1 GLGPG
6 LGQLLRAVLSRLS
19 LARRDTVEA
28 AALVNE
34 LAARLVQAVKR
45 DSSFREVEKLGTG
58 SYYEHLK
65 ISEPNEF
72 DIMLKVPIPRVQL
85 DECDAT
91 GAFHYVSFKRHP
103 QRHLDKFLEDDGK
116 LSANAMLLL
125 VRNIIK
131 KEVKNIT
138 NMTVTVKKKKPGSP
152 AVTLL
157 IEKPQAQISV
167 DIILALEYRSQSWPR
182 STEHGLNIDQ
192 WLGKKVK
199 QAFKQNPLYLV
210 PKHAKNER
218 VIKASTW
225 RLSFSHIEKDIIKNH
240 GNTKT
245 CCEYGE
251 VKCCRKECLK
261 LLKHLLEQ
269 LKAKYKSR
277 RELDKFCSYHAKTAF
292 FHMCAR
298 WPEDKDWQSKDLD
311 HCFYEF
317 VDYFLDCLQKSD
329 LPHFFIPKHN
339 LFSPDLVD
347 TASTNFLSR
356 AIKYELNN
364 NFPIFELEN

>member
-1 GLGPG
+1 ML
-6 LGQLLRAVLSRLS
+6 
-19 LARRDTVEA
+19 
-28 AALVNE
+28 
-34 LAARLVQAVKR
+34 
-45 DSSFREVEKLGTG
+45 
-58 SYYEHLK
+58 
-65 ISEPNEF
+65 ISEPDEF
-72 DIMLKVPIPRVQL
+72 DIMLKVPIPRIQL

-91 GAFHYVSFKRHP
+91 GAFHYVTFKRHP
-103 QRHLDKFLEDDGK
+103 QKHLDKFLDDDGK
-116 LSANAMLLL
+116 LSADTMLLS

-131 KEVKNIT
+131 EEVKNIT
-138 NMTVTVKKKKPGSP
+138 NMTVTLKRKKPGSP

-157 IEKPQAQISV
+157 IEKPQTQISV

-182 STEHGLNIDQ
+182 STQDGLNIDQ

-210 PKHAKNER
+210 PKHAKNEK

-240 GNTKT
+240 GNAKT
-245 CCEYGE
+245 CCEYDG
-251 VKCCRKECLK
+251 VKCCRKERLK
-261 LLKHLLEQ
+261 LLKYLLEQ
-269 LKAKYKSR
+269 LKAKHRSR

-298 WPEDKDWQSKDLD
+298 RPEDKDWQFKDLD
-311 HCFYEF
+311 RCFHEF
-317 VDYFLDCLQKSD
+317 LDYFLDCLQKSD

-347 TASTNFLSR
+347 MASSNFLSR
-356 AIKYELNN
+356 EIKYELNN
-364 NFPIFELEN
+364 SFPIFKLEN